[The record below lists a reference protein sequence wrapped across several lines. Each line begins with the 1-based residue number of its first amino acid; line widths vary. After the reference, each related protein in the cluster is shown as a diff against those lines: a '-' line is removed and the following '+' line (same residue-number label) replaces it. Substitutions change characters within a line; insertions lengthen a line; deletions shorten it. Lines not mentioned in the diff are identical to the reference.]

1 MGNGQHEKVNV
12 PGKSMGYFVVRI
24 DRRGIRFF
32 RIPFSPISVEYTN
45 ERNVLRSASYTV
57 V

>member
-24 DRRGIRFF
+24 DRRGIRLF